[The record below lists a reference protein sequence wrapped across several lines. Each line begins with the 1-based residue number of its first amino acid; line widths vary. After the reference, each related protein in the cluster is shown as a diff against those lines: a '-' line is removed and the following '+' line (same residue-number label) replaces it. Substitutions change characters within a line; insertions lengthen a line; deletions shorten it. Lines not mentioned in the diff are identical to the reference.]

1 MQFGGGDIQQALHH
15 ELRILSRFPG
25 QVASILP
32 VYELPDENNPVPKKL
47 PASKRHVRNAG
58 LVPCSYGSHQ
68 FTNYSRWE
76 GDGAADPAQLM
87 NNDDAWFD
95 TAPRDSECVLFNHGL
110 SPCSP
115 KEIDIGWAIEPYFLM
130 DRRKAPGYDPV
141 VEFGMWDK
149 ISQIKAMAM
158 LEWRWALNAKVY
170 LYNAPNNAN
179 GLLQI
184 QKMELAPSYQQHTD
198 ALAMLSPKEM
208 QAAESKAKYYQSLHL
223 SCWLRSISRNMTWYA
238 KPSSSTWW
246 KEWSPT
252 RG

>member
-15 ELRILSRFPG
+15 ELRSLSRFPG

-32 VYELPDENNPVPKKL
+32 VYELPDENNPAPKKL
-47 PASKRHVRNAG
+47 PEKRHVRNAG

-76 GDGAADPAQLM
+76 GAGAADPAQLM

-115 KEIDIGWAIEPYFLM
+115 EEIDIGWAIEPYFLT

-149 ISQIKAMAM
+149 LSQIKAMAM
-158 LEWRWALNAKVY
+158 LEWRWALNAEVY
-170 LYNAPNNAN
+170 LYNAPNTAS

-198 ALAMLSPKEM
+198 ALAKLSPKET

-246 KEWSPT
+246 KEWSPL